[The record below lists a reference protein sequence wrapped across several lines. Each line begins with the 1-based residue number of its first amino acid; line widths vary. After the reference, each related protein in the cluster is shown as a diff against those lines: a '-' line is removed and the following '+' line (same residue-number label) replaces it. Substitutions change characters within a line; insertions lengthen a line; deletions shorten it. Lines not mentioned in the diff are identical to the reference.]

1 MNVLIIFDIW
11 RFIKLLP
18 ALTRYIKVLVI
29 KLYLKQ
35 VFQILKF
42 TDKFLEKVNQ
52 ETLPQFS
59 KVNSISMILLKQRFT
74 SM

>member
-1 MNVLIIFDIW
+1 MLLQLLGSGGSSNSQQCSGYMNVLIIFDIW

-18 ALTRYIKVLVI
+18 ALTRYVKVLVI

-52 ETLPQFS
+52 
-59 KVNSISMILLKQRFT
+59 
-74 SM
+74 

>member
-42 TDKFLEKVNQ
+42 TDKFLEKVN
-52 ETLPQFS
+52 E
-59 KVNSISMILLKQRFT
+59 
-74 SM
+74 

>member
-1 MNVLIIFDIW
+1 MEVL
-11 RFIKLLP
+11 K
-18 ALTRYIKVLVI
+18 ALTRHIKVLVI